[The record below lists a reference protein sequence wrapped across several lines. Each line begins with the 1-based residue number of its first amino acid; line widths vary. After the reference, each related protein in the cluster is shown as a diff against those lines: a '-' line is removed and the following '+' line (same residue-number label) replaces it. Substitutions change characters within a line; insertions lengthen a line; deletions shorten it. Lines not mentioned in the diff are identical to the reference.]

1 MGKME
6 RFFYTCD
13 IHGSEMTFRKFLN
26 APEMYGINTVI
37 LAGDLS
43 GKGFALVEHDGSENY
58 KTQIYNEDWTASGA
72 EQFELLKRKMT
83 TLGFYFRIG
92 TNSELEDYRGNLKL
106 CQQEYD
112 RLAAE
117 RMTDWIRRI
126 EEKFRPAGIKIFILA
141 GNDDGNNIKQ
151 TFEESDYIINAEDQI
166 VMVTENN
173 EMLSEGHSNPTPW
186 NTPREVSEEELA
198 KLLQAKIDQLENPE
212 KSVFNIHVPPI
223 GTIIDSVTDIDPKT
237 LKRDLRRIKGA
248 GSSAVRE
255 AIEKYQPLV
264 GLHGHIHE
272 SRGEFKLG
280 STLCLNPGSEY
291 AEGILRGAIVAI
303 DDKKLRGYQ
312 FTSG

>member
-26 APEMYGINTVI
+26 AAEMYGMKTMI

-43 GKGFALVEHDGSENY
+43 GKGFALVEHDGNDNY
-58 KTQIYNEDWTASGA
+58 KTQIYNEEWTASGKD
-72 EQFELLKRKMT
+72 EFELLKRKMT
-83 TLGFYFRIG
+83 TLGFYFKIG
-92 TNSELEDYRGNLKL
+92 TKSELEEYTGNPKR
-106 CQQEYD
+106 CQEAYD
-112 RLAAE
+112 LLASD
-117 RMTDWIRRI
+117 RMADWVRRI
-126 EEKFRPAGIKIFILA
+126 EEKFKPAGIKIFVLA
-141 GNDDGNNIKQ
+141 GNDDADNIKQ
-151 TFEESDYIINAEDQI
+151 TLDLSDYIIDAENQI
-166 VMVTENN
+166 VMITESN

-186 NTPREVSEEELA
+186 NTPREVSEEDLA
-198 KLLQAKIDQLENPE
+198 KILQSKIDQLEHPE
-212 KSVFNIHVPPI
+212 KSIFNIHVPPKDS
-223 GTIIDSVTDIDPKT
+223 IIDSVTDIDPKT

-248 GSSAVRE
+248 GSTAVRE
-255 AIEKYQPLV
+255 VIEKYQPLV

-280 STLCLNPGSEY
+280 STVCLNPGSEY
-291 AEGILRGAIVAI
+291 AEGILRGVIIAV

>member
-6 RFFYTCD
+6 RFYYTCD

-26 APEMYGINTVI
+26 AAEMYGVKTMV

-43 GKGFALVEHDGSENY
+43 GKGFALVEDDGNGNY
-58 KTQIYNEDWTASGA
+58 RTRIYNEEWTASGV
-72 EQFELLKRKMT
+72 EQFETLKRKMT
-83 TLGFYFRIG
+83 TLGFYFKVG
-92 TNSELEDYRGNLKL
+92 TKSEIEEYAENPKM

-112 RLAAE
+112 RLASDRLA
-117 RMTDWIRRI
+117 DWISRM
-126 EEKFRPAGIKIFILA
+126 EAKFKPAGVKIYVLA
-141 GNDDGNNIKQ
+141 GNDDADNIKQ
-151 TFEESDYIINAEDQI
+151 TLHLSDYVADVEDQI
-166 VMVTENN
+166 VMVTESN

-186 NTPREVSEEELA
+186 NTPREVSEEDLA
-198 KLLQAKIDQLENPE
+198 GFLQSKIDQLEHPE
-212 KSVFNIHVPPI
+212 RSIFNIHVPPKDSL
-223 GTIIDSVTDIDPKT
+223 IDSVTDIDPKT
-237 LKRDLRRIKGA
+237 LKRDLRRIRGA

-280 STLCLNPGSEY
+280 STVCLNPGSEY
-291 AEGILRGAIVAI
+291 AEGILRGVIVAV

>member
-43 GKGFALVEHDGSENY
+43 GKGFTLVEHDGNENY
-58 KTQIYNEDWTASGA
+58 KTQIYNEDWTASGT

-83 TLGFYFRIG
+83 TLGFYFKIG
-92 TNSELEDYRGNLKL
+92 TKSELEDYRGNPEL

-112 RLAAE
+112 RLAAD

-126 EEKFRPAGIKIFILA
+126 EEKFKPAGIKIFILA

-151 TFEESDYIINAEDQI
+151 TFEVSDYMVNAEDQI

-186 NTPREVSEEELA
+186 NTPREVSEDELA
-198 KLLQAKIDQLENPE
+198 KLLQTKIDQLEHPE
-212 KSVFNIHVPPI
+212 KSIFNIHVPPVD
-223 GTIIDSVTDIDPKT
+223 TIIDSVTDIDPKT

-291 AEGILRGAIVAI
+291 AEGILRGVIIAI

>member
-6 RFFYTCD
+6 RIYYTCD

-26 APEMYGINTVI
+26 AADMYGVKTMI

-43 GKGFALVEHDGSENY
+43 GKGFALVEDDGAGNY
-58 KTQIYNEDWTASGA
+58 KTQIYNEEWTASGP
-72 EQFELLKRKMT
+72 EQFDILKRKMT
-83 TLGFYFRIG
+83 TLGFYYKMC
-92 TNSELEDYRGNLKL
+92 TKSELEDYSGNPNL

-112 RLAAE
+112 RLAYD
-117 RMTDWIRRI
+117 RMANWINRM
-126 EEKFRPAGIKIFILA
+126 EEKFKPSDVKVFVLA
-141 GNDDGNNIKQ
+141 GNDDADNIKQ
-151 TFEESDYIINAEDQI
+151 AIGLSDYIVDTEDQI
-166 VMVTENN
+166 VMITESN

-186 NTPREVSEEELA
+186 NTPREISEENLA
-198 KLLQAKIDQLENPE
+198 KLLASKIEQLDHPE
-212 KSVFNIHVPPI
+212 KSVFNIHVPPKD
-223 GTIIDSVTDIDPKT
+223 TIIDSVTDIDPKT

-248 GSSAVRE
+248 GSPAVRE

-280 STLCLNPGSEY
+280 STVCLNPGSEY
-291 AEGILRGAIVAI
+291 AEGILRGVIVAI

>member
-1 MGKME
+1 
-6 RFFYTCD
+6 
-13 IHGSEMTFRKFLN
+13 MTFRKFLN

>member
-6 RFFYTCD
+6 RIYYTCD

-26 APEMYGINTVI
+26 AAEMYGVKTMI

-43 GKGFALVEHDGSENY
+43 GKGFALIEDDRAGNY
-58 KTQIYNEDWTASGA
+58 KTQIYNEEWTASGS
-72 EQFELLKRKMT
+72 EQFEILKRKMT
-83 TLGFYFRIG
+83 TLGFYYKIG
-92 TNSELEDYRGNLKL
+92 TKSELEDYSGNQKL

-112 RLAAE
+112 RLAYD
-117 RMTDWIRRI
+117 RMVNWVNRM
-126 EEKFRPAGIKIFILA
+126 EEKFKPVGLRIFMLA
-141 GNDDGNNIKQ
+141 GNDDADNIKQ
-151 TFEESDYIINAEDQI
+151 AIDLSDYIIDVEDQI
-166 VMVTENN
+166 VMVTESN

-186 NTPREVSEEELA
+186 NTPREVSEEALA
-198 KLLQAKIDQLENPE
+198 KLLESKLEQLEHPE
-212 KSVFNIHVPPI
+212 KSVFNIHVPPKD
-223 GTIIDSVTDIDPKT
+223 TIIDSVTDIDPKT

-248 GSSAVRE
+248 GSPAVRE

-264 GLHGHIHE
+264 ALHGHIHE

-280 STLCLNPGSEY
+280 STVCLNPGSEY
-291 AEGILRGAIVAI
+291 AEGILRGVIVAI